1 MDSKAASNTA
11 AESRIDSLQAYVD
24 DIKAGKIEFTT
35 ERADLE
41 LQEKE
46 LTRSLEK
53 AAAIR
58 ESEKKDFEAAKQ
70 EMTQALAALEK
81 AIQVLKEGQG
91 ANLVSVRWS
100 LKRASELAE
109 AFLGDDRD
117 AKVLAH
123 WLDNQPEEKDWK
135 KLNRK
140 ATFKKKYTAQ
150 STEITAVLEKLQ
162 KTIEKNLADA
172 EEAEAKAEADYQA
185 LKESKEALLKKTQDA
200 LQDMVKEGA
209 ARGLSM
215 EEAEAEIAALQD
227 QISSDSKY
235 MQETETTCQDK
246 ATVYAERVQ
255 LRQDEIAAIGQAI
268 SVLMDDENRDTLTKA
283 YSFMQLGARR
293 NSLRRPL
300 KEALLAAARVA
311 RDPRPALLAKLTQE
325 PGWQTTVIEKIDELK
340 AALEEEA

>member
-81 AIQVLKEGQG
+81 AIEVLKEGQG
-91 ANLVSVRWS
+91 SNLVSVRWS

-162 KTIEKNLADA
+162 KTFEKNLADA
-172 EEAEAKAEADYQA
+172 EEAEAKAEADY
-185 LKESKEALLKKTQDA
+185 EALQE
-200 LQDMVKEGA
+200 MVKEGA

-227 QISSDSKY
+227 QITADTKY

-255 LRQDEIAAIGQAI
+255 LRQEEIAAVGQAI

-311 RDPRPALLAKLTQE
+311 RDPRPMLLAKLTQE